1 MKYVNV
7 ILAEKGSFSYTQQA
21 LNNKIQ
27 ADSCQAQGPAA
38 DKRRVSND
46 FACLCIMGF
55 RKTHFAIGSRVFKK
69 IQQSTTNVH
78 NFI

>member
-38 DKRRVSND
+38 DKRRVSNY

-55 RKTHFAIGSRVFKK
+55 RKTHFSIGSLLHEMS
-69 IQQSTTNVH
+69 Q
-78 NFI
+78 

>member
-1 MKYVNV
+1 MKCFNV
-7 ILAEKGSFSYTQQA
+7 ILAEKGSFFYTKQA

-38 DKRRVSND
+38 NRGHVRED

-55 RKTHFAIGSRVFKK
+55 LKTHFAIGSTLIELLKL
-69 IQQSTTNVH
+69 
-78 NFI
+78 